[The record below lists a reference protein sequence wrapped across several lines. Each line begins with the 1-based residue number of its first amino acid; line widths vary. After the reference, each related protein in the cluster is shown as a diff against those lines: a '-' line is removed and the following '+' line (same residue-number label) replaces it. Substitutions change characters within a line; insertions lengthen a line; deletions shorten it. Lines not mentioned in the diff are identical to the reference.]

1 MASGEG
7 QPIKTVGIF
16 RHPRVP
22 AAFPLAREIA
32 AALRQRGIET
42 WEVDRLDGA
51 DVARRVARTDL
62 LITLGGDGSILRAA
76 RATAGHPTLILG
88 VNLGR
93 MGFLTEAEPDGW
105 EAVLPRVLAGD
116 YWVEERMMLRARVQ
130 VETSARA
137 QVGAQMRA
145 QVRAQVRAQLIA
157 PLPAPSPADALND
170 VVVGQGT
177 LGRVVRLEVRVD
189 GDLLT
194 TYVADALIVATPTGS
209 TAYAL
214 AAGGPIM
221 PPQQRNILLVPVA
234 PHLSLD
240 RAVVLAEGAC
250 VEVTVRGHSPAA
262 LTLDGE
268 RVADLAPGD
277 TVQVE
282 ASPHVARFAR
292 VRERDY
298 FYRTLMA
305 RLVPRER

>member
-1 MASGEG
+1 
-7 QPIKTVGIF
+7 
-16 RHPRVP
+16 
-22 AAFPLAREIA
+22 AREIA
-32 AALRQRGIET
+32 AALRRDGVEVWET
-42 WEVDRLDGA
+42 DRLGKEET
-51 DVARRVARTDL
+51 ARRMARTGL
-62 LITLGGDGSILRAA
+62 LITLGGDGSILRVA
-76 RATAGHPTLILG
+76 RAAAGYGTLILG

-105 EAVLPRVLAGD
+105 QTVLPRVLAGD
-116 YWVEERMMLRARVQ
+116 YWVEERMMLRAQVPTPVQ
-130 VETSARA
+130 
-137 QVGAQMRA
+137 G
-145 QVRAQVRAQLIA
+145 
-157 PLPAPSPADALND
+157 DALND
-170 VVVGQGT
+170 VVVGQGV
-177 LGRVVRLEVRVD
+177 LGRVVRLEVRID

-268 RVADLAPGD
+268 RVAGLTPGE
-277 TVQVE
+277 TVRIE

-305 RLVPRER
+305 RLVPRETEH

>member
-1 MASGEG
+1 MAPGTG
-7 QPIKTVGIF
+7 RPIRTVGIF

-22 AAFPLAREIA
+22 RAALLAREIA
-32 AALRQRGIET
+32 AALRRDGVEVWET
-42 WEVDRLDGA
+42 DRLGKEET
-51 DVARRVARTDL
+51 ARRMARTGL

-76 RATAGHPTLILG
+76 RAAAGYGTLILG

-105 EAVLPRVLAGD
+105 QTVLPRVLAGD
-116 YWVEERMMLRARVQ
+116 YWVEERMMLRAQVPTPVQ
-130 VETSARA
+130 
-137 QVGAQMRA
+137 G
-145 QVRAQVRAQLIA
+145 
-157 PLPAPSPADALND
+157 DALND
-170 VVVGQGT
+170 VVVGQGV
-177 LGRVVRLEVRVD
+177 LGRVVRLEVRID

-268 RVADLAPGD
+268 RVAGLTPGE
-277 TVQVE
+277 TVRIE
-282 ASPHVARFAR
+282 ASPHIARFAR

-305 RLVPRER
+305 RLVPRETEH

>member
-1 MASGEG
+1 VAPGTG
-7 QPIKTVGIF
+7 RPIRTVGIF

-22 AAFPLAREIA
+22 RAALLAREIA
-32 AALRQRGIET
+32 AALRRDGVEVWET
-42 WEVDRLDGA
+42 DRLGKEET
-51 DVARRVARTDL
+51 ARRMARTGL

-76 RATAGHPTLILG
+76 RAAAGYGTLILG

-105 EAVLPRVLAGD
+105 QTVLPRVLAGD
-116 YWVEERMMLRARVQ
+116 YWVEERMMLRAQVPTPVQ
-130 VETSARA
+130 
-137 QVGAQMRA
+137 G
-145 QVRAQVRAQLIA
+145 
-157 PLPAPSPADALND
+157 DALND
-170 VVVGQGT
+170 VVVGQGV
-177 LGRVVRLEVRVD
+177 LGRVVRLEVRID

-268 RVADLAPGD
+268 RVAGLTPGE
-277 TVQVE
+277 TVRIE

-305 RLVPRER
+305 RLVPRETEH

>member
-1 MASGEG
+1 MLREQGLDVWVTEQMTGEQVLGRVG
-7 QPIKTVGIF
+7 Q
-16 RHPRVP
+16 
-22 AAFPLAREIA
+22 
-32 AALRQRGIET
+32 
-42 WEVDRLDGA
+42 
-51 DVARRVARTDL
+51 TDL

-76 RATAGHPTLILG
+76 RAAAGHRTLLLG

-105 EAVLPRVLAGD
+105 QKVLPRVLAGE
-116 YWVEERMMLRARVQ
+116 YWVEERMMLRAHVLTQ
-130 VETSARA
+130 GQQTS
-137 QVGAQMRA
+137 
-145 QVRAQVRAQLIA
+145 QLWG
-157 PLPAPSPADALND
+157 DALND
-170 VVVGQGT
+170 VVVGQGA
-177 LGRVVRLEVRVD
+177 LGRVVRLEVWVD

-240 RAVVLAEGAC
+240 RAVVLAEGAR
-250 VEVTVRGHSPAA
+250 VQVAVRGHSPAA
-262 LTLDGE
+262 LVLDGE
-268 RVADLAPGD
+268 TVADLMGGD
-277 TVQVE
+277 LVEVE

-305 RLVPRER
+305 RLVPRNERDIGNG